1 MLVYFLAALL
11 AQQPPP
17 PPPPA
22 EARSKKPEIVIL
34 DPNAPKGLGKDKE
47 EKAKEKEKPA
57 EVEEAAPP
65 KQYAY
70 NPYQAEKEVEVGDFY
85 MKKHNYTAAILRYQE
100 ATKWKPNWALPYLKL
115 GQAYEKNEETRSAAE
130 AYRKYLEMLPKD
142 KRARQIREEIAKLE
156 SKAGK

>member
-22 EARSKKPEIVIL
+22 DARSKKPEIVIL
-34 DPNAPKGLGKDKE
+34 DPNAPKGLENNKE
-47 EKAKEKEKPA
+47 EKPKEKPA
-57 EVEEAAPP
+57 EMEEAAPP

-100 ATKWKPNWALPYLKL
+100 ATKWKPNWALPYLKM
-115 GQAYEKNEETRSAAE
+115 GQAYEKNEEARSAAE

-142 KRARQIREEIAKLE
+142 KRAKQIREEIAKLE